1 MYDVVI
7 VGGGIIGSSIAYEL
21 SKYRLKTLLLEKN
34 PVFADETSKGNS
46 GVIHGGFDPEPHKIE
61 ARLNVLGNKLWR
73 ETIFKDLVFPRA
85 QVDSIILAFN
95 EEEMKHVHM
104 LYERGLQNGVLA
116 QDMKILTK
124 DEVIKKEPNVNK
136 DVVGALLCTSS
147 WAIDPVRASYAF
159 LGVAKQ
165 NGTELK
171 LNANVQDIKWDGSKF
186 DISLAS
192 GEKIQ
197 SKVVINAAG
206 HYADIIAAKAGYSDF
221 KQTTRRG
228 QYRIL
233 SRDQAHIVNNILF
246 MVPTIHGKGVVV
258 APMLDGR
265 VLVGP
270 TAEEGVKKEETRVI
284 TQEMYDYIGKVGT
297 KIIPTIDLSKT
308 EISLSGSRPIDTETN
323 DFIIKAAKNNKNF
336 INAAGMQSPA
346 IASAPAIAIEIAKL
360 VKEAGINLENKN
372 DFKGKFEVQF

>member
-1 MYDVVI
+1 MYDIVI

-21 SKYRLKTLLLEKN
+21 SKYKLKTLLLEKN

-73 ETIFKDLVFPRA
+73 KKIFKDLIFPRA

-116 QDMKILTK
+116 NDMKVLSK
-124 DEVIKKEPNVNK
+124 EEVIKKEPNVNK

-165 NGTELK
+165 NGTELR
-171 LNANVQDIKWDGSKF
+171 LNSHVNDIKWDGKIF
-186 DISLAS
+186 NLTLAS
-192 GEKIQ
+192 GEEIQ
-197 SKVVINAAG
+197 TKVVINAAG
-206 HYADIIAAKAGYSDF
+206 HYADIIAAKAGYPDF

-233 SRDQAHIVNNILF
+233 SRAQAHIVNNILF

-270 TAEEGVKKEETRVI
+270 TAEEGVDKQDTRVI

-297 KIIPTIDLSKT
+297 KIIPSIDLSKT
-308 EISLSGSRPIDTETN
+308 EISLSGSRPIDIDSN
-323 DFIIKAAKNNKNF
+323 DFIIKAAKDNKHF

-346 IASAPAIAIEIAKL
+346 IASAPAIAIEIVNL
-360 VKEAGINLENKN
+360 VKEAGLSLEERN

>member
-1 MYDVVI
+1 MYDIVI

-21 SKYRLKTLLLEKN
+21 SKYKLKTLLLEKN

-73 ETIFKDLVFPRA
+73 EKIFKDLVFPRA

-116 QDMKILTK
+116 KDMKVLTK
-124 DEVIKKEPNVNK
+124 EEVIKKEPNVNK
-136 DVVGALLCTSS
+136 EIVGALLCTSS
-147 WAIDPVRASYAF
+147 WAIDPVRATYAF

-171 LNANVQDIKWDGSKF
+171 LNSSVEEIKWDGKKF
-186 DISLAS
+186 DLTLAS
-192 GEKIQ
+192 GDKIQ
-197 SKVVINAAG
+197 AKVVINAAG
-206 HYADIIAAKAGYSDF
+206 HYADVLAAKAGYPDF

-233 SRDQAHIVNNILF
+233 SRAQAHVVNNILF

-270 TAEEGVKKEETRVI
+270 TAEEGVEKQDTRVI

-297 KIIPTIDLSKT
+297 KIIPNIDLSKT
-308 EISLSGSRPIDTETN
+308 EISLSGSRPIDIDSN
-323 DFIIKAAKNNKNF
+323 DFIIKAAKDNKHF

-346 IASAPAIAIEIAKL
+346 IASAPAIAIEIANL
-360 VKEAGINLENKN
+360 VKEAGLSLEERK
-372 DFKGKFEVQF
+372 DFKEKFEVQF